1 MQQRRMVAVIGALDE
16 EVELISQSLQDL
28 THTHAAGLDIALGD
42 IASASGPTG
51 VAAAV
56 AGMGLVNAA
65 SAAQYMIDAFAPE
78 AVIFSGIG
86 GNLSPDL
93 HINDVVL
100 GKTLRYL
107 DSDMALIGQAYPGL
121 SEYHSDPRLM
131 GIASDVLSSMGIHHR
146 EGIIASGNR
155 FIEGADRIADVRS
168 QTRADVAEMEGAAVC
183 HVAAR
188 NDTPALV
195 IRALSD
201 NADTEYETFRD
212 FDISEYAHT
221 AARVVVG
228 IIRALS

>member
-42 IASASGPTG
+42 IASASGPIG

-56 AGMGLVNAA
+56 AGMGLVN
-65 SAAQYMIDAFAPE
+65 AAQYMIDAFAPE

-201 NADTEYETFRD
+201 NADTEYEKFRD

-228 IIRALS
+228 IIKALS

>member
-1 MQQRRMVAVIGALDE
+1 MVAVIGALDE

-42 IASASGPTG
+42 IASASGPIG

-121 SEYHSDPRLM
+121 SEYHSDPALWGSLPMCSAVWGYIIGKALLLPATVLLKVQTGLLM
-131 GIASDVLSSMGIHHR
+131 
-146 EGIIASGNR
+146 SGPR
-155 FIEGADRIADVRS
+155 PGLMWPRWRGL
-168 QTRADVAEMEGAAVC
+168 Q
-183 HVAAR
+183 
-188 NDTPALV
+188 
-195 IRALSD
+195 
-201 NADTEYETFRD
+201 
-212 FDISEYAHT
+212 YAMLQPGMIPLH
-221 AARVVVG
+221 
-228 IIRALS
+228 S